1 MKKTLSLLLVAIL
14 AMSLLVGCGGKADP
28 GKSDVNGGESSAT
41 SSDENKKDKKNKKEE
56 LVFWVPFGGGDYDHM
71 KRIVDAYNA
80 SDADY
85 SVEMISKDWDTYY
98 QGINSSL
105 IANSG
110 PDIFIVHQSN
120 LAEFIPTG
128 KLQDISQIQSDIDWS
143 DYNESQ
149 LDGVT
154 FDGVQYSVPL
164 DTHAMVMFY
173 NKDILERAG
182 LTGTDLENVTDME
195 SWNGIL
201 EQLLEVISDNE
212 HVLDI
217 ANSGANTIQQFWAW
231 YVLNAQAGG
240 AYIGEGEALLNSE
253 TGVAAVEILKDWN
266 EKGYLK
272 NGIDDGGSYDIFKS
286 GMAAINFTGVW
297 ATGNYETNPDLNFGV
312 KSIPAINGEQKT
324 WGDSHTFAIPSYTD
338 EKRQEAALAFADWAN
353 DNGVMWAEAGHM
365 PAKKSVLESA
375 EYQALPYRSDYAD
388 AIDLAVYFPSSPVLG
403 PANTAASLKI
413 NEAFIGTY
421 SSKEALDL
429 AKKEIDALIK

>member
-1 MKKTLSLLLVAIL
+1 MKKALSLLLATTL
-14 AMSLLVGCGGKADP
+14 TMSLLVGCGGKADAD
-28 GKSDVNGGESSAT
+28 KADVSTEESSPT
-41 SSDENKKDKKNKKEE
+41 SSDKKSKKEE
-56 LVFWVPFGGGDYDHM
+56 LVFWVPFGGGDYDYM
-71 KRIVDAYNA
+71 KEIVDAYNA
-80 SDADY
+80 TDSDY

-98 QGINSSL
+98 QGVNSSL

-110 PDIFIVHQSN
+110 PDIFVVHQSN

-128 KLQDISQIQSDIDWS
+128 KLQDVSQIQSDVDWS

-149 LDGVT
+149 IEGVT

-173 NKDILERAG
+173 NEDILERAG

-195 SWNGIL
+195 SWDGIL
-201 EQLLEVISDNE
+201 EQLLGVIEADE

-240 AYIGEGEALLNSE
+240 EYIANDEAVLNSD
-253 TGVAAVEILKDWN
+253 TGVAALEILKNWN

-286 GMAAINFTGVW
+286 GDAAINFTGVW

-312 KSIPAINGEQKT
+312 KSIPAINGE
-324 WGDSHTFAIPSYTD
+324 
-338 EKRQEAALAFADWAN
+338 
-353 DNGVMWAEAGHM
+353 
-365 PAKKSVLESA
+365 
-375 EYQALPYRSDYAD
+375 
-388 AIDLAVYFPSSPVLG
+388 
-403 PANTAASLKI
+403 
-413 NEAFIGTY
+413 
-421 SSKEALDL
+421 
-429 AKKEIDALIK
+429 